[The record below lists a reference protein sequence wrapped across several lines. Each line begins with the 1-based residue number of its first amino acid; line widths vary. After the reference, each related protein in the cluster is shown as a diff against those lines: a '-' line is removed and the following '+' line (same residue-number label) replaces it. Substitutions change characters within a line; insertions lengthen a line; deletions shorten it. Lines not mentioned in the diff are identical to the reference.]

1 MTEDMPRKLPM
12 YVSREKTRHKK
23 WVFYFR
29 VGKGERTR
37 LPDYG
42 TPEFDAAYR
51 AALTGTPV
59 PTPKPENG
67 VKSLGWL
74 VDRYMESA
82 KWASYSVATRRQQGL
97 FFKEAIK
104 NSGNT
109 NYRSINRASIAKAIE
124 DRKGTPFRANNV
136 LKAFRGLFGW
146 AAKNSL
152 IDVNPTIGVEAL
164 KTKTDGYPAWD
175 EADVVLFCN
184 SYPISTKARLA
195 FELIL
200 QTGLRRSDI
209 CRAGRQHMNGNVLT
223 IRTAKTGAVI
233 TAEFPEELL
242 NIIAKTKVGDLAFIV
257 SEHGRPFTVE
267 SFGNWFGEC
276 CRKAHIAK
284 SAHGI
289 RKLSATL
296 AANGG
301 SSSHDL
307 MAQFGW
313 STSKQAEVYT
323 KGADRKRG
331 GVRASRVI
339 AEQIEA
345 VKPRTEM
352 PGAGNIEN
360 KEVNS
365 DG

>member
-1 MTEDMPRKLPM
+1 MTEGMPRKLPL

-29 VGKGERTR
+29 IGKGERIR
-37 LPDYG
+37 LPAYG
-42 TPEFDAAYR
+42 SPEFDAAYK
-51 AALTGTPV
+51 AALTGTPL
-59 PTPKPENG
+59 PRPKAEIDA
-67 VKSLGWL
+67 KSLRWL

-82 KWASYSVATRRQQGL
+82 KWAGYSAATRKQQGL
-97 FFKEAIK
+97 FFKEAIAK
-104 NSGNT
+104 SGAT
-109 NYRSINRASIAKAIE
+109 SYRAINRASIAKAIS
-124 DRKGTPFRANNV
+124 DRKDTPFRANNF
-136 LKAFRGLFGW
+136 LKALRGLFGW
-146 AAKNSL
+146 AAKNNHVD
-152 IDVNPTIGVEAL
+152 IDPTIGVEGI

-175 EADVVLFCN
+175 EADVILFCN
-184 SYPISTKARLA
+184 TYAIGTKERLA

-209 CRAGRQHMNGNVLT
+209 CRAGRQHMSGNVLT
-223 IRTAKTGAVI
+223 IRTAKTGIVI
-233 TAEFPEELL
+233 TAEFPDELL
-242 NIIAKTKVGDLAFIV
+242 SIIAQTETGDMAFIV
-257 SEHGRPFTVE
+257 SETGNPFTVE
-267 SFGNWFGEC
+267 SFGNWFGDR
-276 CRKAHIAK
+276 CRKANIQK

-352 PGAGNIEN
+352 NGAGTIKN
-360 KEVNS
+360 KKAKS
-365 DG
+365 KS